1 MVVEAM
7 SSRQF
12 WYFDDITKYGRI
24 EVLNNYVP
32 TTLVTISILILLHN
46 FFIRFYKY
54 DIKKETPTPSLSLK
68 LSSLNLS
75 ESDEEM
81 PLTMHAQH
89 NYGSHPSPSEL
100 NTDSS
105 ALYDRHFS
113 INNIDSGEVND
124 PTKYHLIKR
133 NMFEKFRVVI
143 EFVIVAFQLLLHCYL
158 SIEKSNLNGD
168 LQKFHFK
175 PHVLLWTIL
184 FTLATLR
191 VLNLNQN
198 NKFVNKYSGNI
209 WLVSFANYT
218 VIFLAHILPFRSAL
232 IGHVNDYGSSQY
244 YKSQFWLNLV
254 LMALLL
260 TSPIG
265 NNLPVLYQP
274 QQDRA
279 PSPEPYVSLLT
290 FFSFHWVQPFIN
302 KAYKNNSLSH
312 SDLWSLK
319 LEDYSIN
326 VMKSFLEFRNRPS
339 MRSSRFGISLL
350 RYFLNLFMFQWCFT
364 TISAFSIFVPTILLK
379 KLLDFIEHKDEGSM
393 NLAWFYVFGMF
404 ISRFIVAI
412 CDHCNLFL
420 GRRVC
425 VRMKSIIISE
435 IYSKALKR
443 KITKQSKPADENNEN
458 DMIKHDEVSPQEVN
472 DTTHVNAD
480 EESYSSNLGSIINL
494 MSVDAF
500 KISELCAYL
509 HYFLE
514 TAIMLTVSLILLY
527 KVIGTAAFVGI
538 LITIII
544 IPINSKLYA
553 VVGTLQAG
561 NLACTDK
568 RVEKLNESFQA
579 IRIIKYFSW
588 EDKFKEGI
596 MLVREKELALLLK
609 RCMVWCVLAFSWFI
623 TPTLITGCTF
633 AYSILIEKKQL
644 TTPVAFTAL
653 SLFTLLRDPLDRIS
667 DMLSYLIQSKISL
680 DRVQRFLETEETD
693 KYDQLTIDKNG
704 KRLAFENVTLRWDSD
719 KDSFVLRN
727 LDIEFMTG
735 KLNVIVGPTGSG
747 KTSILMGLLGEMQ
760 LSEGKIIVPSLS
772 PRHEYQSQAGVIN
785 DSIAYCSQAA
795 WLLNDTVRNNILFN
809 APFDQAR
816 YDAVVEACSL
826 KRDFQILKAGD
837 STEIGEK
844 GITLSGGQKQRVS
857 LARALYSSAGH
868 LLLDDCLSAVDSHT
882 ALWIYDKCISGPLM
896 EGRTCILVTHNIALT
911 MKNAD
916 FVVMI
921 EDGKVKE
928 KGTPIELLAKGL
940 LGEDENMKK
949 SIISRSASSAS
960 LKGKS
965 ERSLGTTPAPV
976 EIVQDSTPVKDD
988 GKLIEEEGK
997 AMGFVGK
1004 EIYKWYIK
1012 MYGGWYTIVALA
1024 SVFTAILCLQ
1034 ITQAWWIRNWTVK
1047 RFSDVDESNY
1057 NLPASTFIVE
1067 SRNRV
1072 LLSNEAG
1079 KKESENQNA
1088 GIAKFLVVYCLIGV
1102 MSSIIGS
1109 IKTFVNSLFGIRAS
1123 KLIFD
1128 SLLDRVLHARVR
1140 FFDSTPIGRIMNRFS
1155 KDIESIDQEIPPNI
1169 QSVFYSAI
1177 EVFATLLL
1185 ISYITPAFFPVAI
1198 IIVLGYSIV
1207 GFFYL
1212 TTSRE
1217 LKRLDSISKSP
1228 IFQHFS
1234 ETLVG
1239 VTTIRAFGD
1248 EQRFIKEN
1256 LSMIDQNSM
1265 PFFYLWV
1272 VNRWLSFRI
1281 DLIGALVIF
1290 SSGVFILL
1298 NINNIDAGLAGISL
1312 TYAISFTEAAL
1323 WLVRQYSEL
1332 EMNMNSVERVLEY
1345 MNIEQEP
1352 LIADPANAVTPP
1364 PQWPDSGKVEVNN
1377 LSLKYAPHLPYVIKD
1392 VTFTIEPLEKVGIVG
1407 RTGAG
1412 KSTIITALFRFLEAD
1427 TGSIKLDGV
1436 NIANIDLKRLRRS
1449 ITIIPQDPT
1458 LFAGS
1463 IRSNLDPYDEY
1474 SDEEIFTALKR
1485 VNLVSTEEMEASTS
1499 EIQSNSSKN
1508 VNKFLNLESEIA
1520 EGGSNF
1526 SQGQRQLMCLARS
1539 LLRMPKVILLDE
1551 ATASIDYNSD
1561 AKIQETIRQEFNNST
1576 VLTIAHRLRSIV
1588 DYDKILVMDAG
1599 EVKEF
1604 DHPYSLL
1611 LEKKSIFYNMCED
1624 SGELDVLIDLAKKS
1638 FISRLNSD
1646 SKK

>member
-1 MVVEAM
+1 
-7 SSRQF
+7 
-12 WYFDDITKYGRI
+12 
-24 EVLNNYVP
+24 
-32 TTLVTISILILLHN
+32 
-46 FFIRFYKY
+46 
-54 DIKKETPTPSLSLK
+54 
-68 LSSLNLS
+68 
-75 ESDEEM
+75 
-81 PLTMHAQH
+81 
-89 NYGSHPSPSEL
+89 
-100 NTDSS
+100 
-105 ALYDRHFS
+105 
-113 INNIDSGEVND
+113 
-124 PTKYHLIKR
+124 
-133 NMFEKFRVVI
+133 
-143 EFVIVAFQLLLHCYL
+143 
-158 SIEKSNLNGD
+158 
-168 LQKFHFK
+168 
-175 PHVLLWTIL
+175 
-184 FTLATLR
+184 
-191 VLNLNQN
+191 
-198 NKFVNKYSGNI
+198 
-209 WLVSFANYT
+209 
-218 VIFLAHILPFRSAL
+218 
-232 IGHVNDYGSSQY
+232 
-244 YKSQFWLNLV
+244 
-254 LMALLL
+254 
-260 TSPIG
+260 
-265 NNLPVLYQP
+265 
-274 QQDRA
+274 
-279 PSPEPYVSLLT
+279 
-290 FFSFHWVQPFIN
+290 
-302 KAYKNNSLSH
+302 
-312 SDLWSLK
+312 
-319 LEDYSIN
+319 
-326 VMKSFLEFRNRPS
+326 
-339 MRSSRFGISLL
+339 
-350 RYFLNLFMFQWCFT
+350 
-364 TISAFSIFVPTILLK
+364 
-379 KLLDFIEHKDEGSM
+379 
-393 NLAWFYVFGMF
+393 
-404 ISRFIVAI
+404 
-412 CDHCNLFL
+412 
-420 GRRVC
+420 
-425 VRMKSIIISE
+425 
-435 IYSKALKR
+435 
-443 KITKQSKPADENNEN
+443 
-458 DMIKHDEVSPQEVN
+458 
-472 DTTHVNAD
+472 
-480 EESYSSNLGSIINL
+480 
-494 MSVDAF
+494 
-500 KISELCAYL
+500 
-509 HYFLE
+509 
-514 TAIMLTVSLILLY
+514 
-527 KVIGTAAFVGI
+527 
-538 LITIII
+538 
-544 IPINSKLYA
+544 
-553 VVGTLQAG
+553 
-561 NLACTDK
+561 
-568 RVEKLNESFQA
+568 
-579 IRIIKYFSW
+579 
-588 EDKFKEGI
+588 
-596 MLVREKELALLLK
+596 
-609 RCMVWCVLAFSWFI
+609 
-623 TPTLITGCTF
+623 
-633 AYSILIEKKQL
+633 
-644 TTPVAFTAL
+644 
-653 SLFTLLRDPLDRIS
+653 
-667 DMLSYLIQSKISL
+667 
-680 DRVQRFLETEETD
+680 
-693 KYDQLTIDKNG
+693 
-704 KRLAFENVTLRWDSD
+704 
-719 KDSFVLRN
+719 
-727 LDIEFMTG
+727 
-735 KLNVIVGPTGSG
+735 
-747 KTSILMGLLGEMQ
+747 
-760 LSEGKIIVPSLS
+760 
-772 PRHEYQSQAGVIN
+772 
-785 DSIAYCSQAA
+785 
-795 WLLNDTVRNNILFN
+795 
-809 APFDQAR
+809 
-816 YDAVVEACSL
+816 
-826 KRDFQILKAGD
+826 
-837 STEIGEK
+837 
-844 GITLSGGQKQRVS
+844 
-857 LARALYSSAGH
+857 
-868 LLLDDCLSAVDSHT
+868 
-882 ALWIYDKCISGPLM
+882 
-896 EGRTCILVTHNIALT
+896 
-911 MKNAD
+911 
-916 FVVMI
+916 
-921 EDGKVKE
+921 
-928 KGTPIELLAKGL
+928 
-940 LGEDENMKK
+940 MKK

-976 EIVQDSTPVKDD
+976 EIVQDSTPVNDD

-1072 LLSNEAG
+1072 LLTNEAG

>member
-1 MVVEAM
+1 M
-7 SSRQF
+7 
-12 WYFDDITKYGRI
+12 
-24 EVLNNYVP
+24 
-32 TTLVTISILILLHN
+32 
-46 FFIRFYKY
+46 
-54 DIKKETPTPSLSLK
+54 
-68 LSSLNLS
+68 
-75 ESDEEM
+75 
-81 PLTMHAQH
+81 
-89 NYGSHPSPSEL
+89 
-100 NTDSS
+100 
-105 ALYDRHFS
+105 
-113 INNIDSGEVND
+113 
-124 PTKYHLIKR
+124 
-133 NMFEKFRVVI
+133 
-143 EFVIVAFQLLLHCYL
+143 
-158 SIEKSNLNGD
+158 
-168 LQKFHFK
+168 
-175 PHVLLWTIL
+175 
-184 FTLATLR
+184 
-191 VLNLNQN
+191 
-198 NKFVNKYSGNI
+198 
-209 WLVSFANYT
+209 
-218 VIFLAHILPFRSAL
+218 
-232 IGHVNDYGSSQY
+232 
-244 YKSQFWLNLV
+244 
-254 LMALLL
+254 LL
-260 TSPIG
+260 T
-265 NNLPVLYQP
+265 
-274 QQDRA
+274 
-279 PSPEPYVSLLT
+279 
-290 FFSFHWVQPFIN
+290 
-302 KAYKNNSLSH
+302 
-312 SDLWSLK
+312 
-319 LEDYSIN
+319 
-326 VMKSFLEFRNRPS
+326 
-339 MRSSRFGISLL
+339 
-350 RYFLNLFMFQWCFT
+350 
-364 TISAFSIFVPTILLK
+364 
-379 KLLDFIEHKDEGSM
+379 
-393 NLAWFYVFGMF
+393 
-404 ISRFIVAI
+404 
-412 CDHCNLFL
+412 
-420 GRRVC
+420 
-425 VRMKSIIISE
+425 
-435 IYSKALKR
+435 
-443 KITKQSKPADENNEN
+443 
-458 DMIKHDEVSPQEVN
+458 
-472 DTTHVNAD
+472 
-480 EESYSSNLGSIINL
+480 
-494 MSVDAF
+494 
-500 KISELCAYL
+500 
-509 HYFLE
+509 
-514 TAIMLTVSLILLY
+514 
-527 KVIGTAAFVGI
+527 
-538 LITIII
+538 
-544 IPINSKLYA
+544 
-553 VVGTLQAG
+553 
-561 NLACTDK
+561 
-568 RVEKLNESFQA
+568 
-579 IRIIKYFSW
+579 
-588 EDKFKEGI
+588 
-596 MLVREKELALLLK
+596 
-609 RCMVWCVLAFSWFI
+609 
-623 TPTLITGCTF
+623 
-633 AYSILIEKKQL
+633 
-644 TTPVAFTAL
+644 
-653 SLFTLLRDPLDRIS
+653 
-667 DMLSYLIQSKISL
+667 
-680 DRVQRFLETEETD
+680 
-693 KYDQLTIDKNG
+693 
-704 KRLAFENVTLRWDSD
+704 
-719 KDSFVLRN
+719 
-727 LDIEFMTG
+727 
-735 KLNVIVGPTGSG
+735 
-747 KTSILMGLLGEMQ
+747 
-760 LSEGKIIVPSLS
+760 
-772 PRHEYQSQAGVIN
+772 
-785 DSIAYCSQAA
+785 
-795 WLLNDTVRNNILFN
+795 
-809 APFDQAR
+809 
-816 YDAVVEACSL
+816 
-826 KRDFQILKAGD
+826 
-837 STEIGEK
+837 
-844 GITLSGGQKQRVS
+844 
-857 LARALYSSAGH
+857 
-868 LLLDDCLSAVDSHT
+868 
-882 ALWIYDKCISGPLM
+882 
-896 EGRTCILVTHNIALT
+896 
-911 MKNAD
+911 
-916 FVVMI
+916 
-921 EDGKVKE
+921 
-928 KGTPIELLAKGL
+928 
-940 LGEDENMKK
+940 
-949 SIISRSASSAS
+949 
-960 LKGKS
+960 
-965 ERSLGTTPAPV
+965 
-976 EIVQDSTPVKDD
+976 
-988 GKLIEEEGK
+988 
-997 AMGFVGK
+997 
-1004 EIYKWYIK
+1004 
-1012 MYGGWYTIVALA
+1012 
-1024 SVFTAILCLQ
+1024 
-1034 ITQAWWIRNWTVK
+1034 
-1047 RFSDVDESNY
+1047 
-1057 NLPASTFIVE
+1057 
-1067 SRNRV
+1067 
-1072 LLSNEAG
+1072 NEAG